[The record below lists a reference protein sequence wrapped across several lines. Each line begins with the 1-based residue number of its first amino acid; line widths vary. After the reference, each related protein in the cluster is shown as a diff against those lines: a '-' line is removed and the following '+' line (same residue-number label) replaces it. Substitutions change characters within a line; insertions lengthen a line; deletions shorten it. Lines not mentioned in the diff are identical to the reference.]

1 MRDPLYRSRRDR
13 VIGGLAAGM
22 GRSLGIDPNWVRLGW
37 LVLAG
42 ATQGLAIVIY
52 IALLFVVPEA
62 PDDVEP
68 PEGATT
74 DAGGARAFAGAG
86 DPAEAGHTP
95 AGSPPPP
102 MAPRRPA
109 GLNLS
114 SDGSRNAALIVGL
127 VLVLAGAW
135 LLLRRFIS
143 IDLAL
148 GWPIVAIGVGV
159 LLVLASLR
167 SGRSS

>member
-1 MRDPLYRSRRDR
+1 MRDRLYRSRRDR

-37 LVLAG
+37 LILAG

-52 IALLFVVPEA
+52 IALLFVIPEA
-62 PDDVEP
+62 PDHVEP

-74 DAGGARAFAGAG
+74 DAGGARTFAGAG
-86 DPAEAGHTP
+86 DPAEAGRTP

-102 MAPRRPA
+102 TPPRPA
-109 GLNLS
+109 TGIQLGNE
-114 SDGSRNAALIVGL
+114 GSRNAALIVGL

-135 LLLRRFIS
+135 LLLRRYIS
-143 IDLAL
+143 IDLEL
-148 GWPIVAIGVGV
+148 GWPVVAIGIGL